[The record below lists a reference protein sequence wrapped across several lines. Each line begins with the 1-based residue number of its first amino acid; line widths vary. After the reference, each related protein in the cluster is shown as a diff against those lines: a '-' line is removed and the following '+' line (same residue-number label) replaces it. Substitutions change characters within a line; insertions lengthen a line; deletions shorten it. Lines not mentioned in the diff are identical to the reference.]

1 MKTWQWLGIITSLL
15 LVYIVQQAFTTHSLR
30 NQIKAQSKEIAG
42 LKATVNDLAT
52 DMIEYAGK
60 VEEEGHRH
68 SDAVSEI
75 KWELADSLGQIMYTL
90 KESKTNYAD
99 KPDERAAWMREVWK

>member
-15 LVYIVQQAFTTHSLR
+15 LIYIVQQAFTTHSLR
-30 NQIKAQSKEIAG
+30 NQIKKQSTEIAG
-42 LKATVNDLAT
+42 LKTTINTLST

-60 VEEEGHRH
+60 VEDENHRH
-68 SDAVSEI
+68 AAAVDEI

-90 KESKTNYAD
+90 KDAKTTYTD
-99 KPDERAAWMREVWK
+99 KPDDRAAWMRGVWQ